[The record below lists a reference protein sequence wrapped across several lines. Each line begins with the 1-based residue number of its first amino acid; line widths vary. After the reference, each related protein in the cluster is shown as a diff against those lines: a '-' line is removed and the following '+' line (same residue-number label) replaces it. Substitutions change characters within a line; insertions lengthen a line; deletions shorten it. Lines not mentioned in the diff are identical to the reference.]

1 LSTKVCNQIH
11 TVVDRLLPGF
21 LDEKKTGIAPFSK
34 SSLYLMKD
42 RFSEGRI
49 HRRKTDKLTE
59 ILRQYGT
66 QNHERAASELKEYAK
81 AVLIQPNEYIG
92 TLQMSLAQHVRH
104 YQCIRENIEQ
114 LEKEIALGLAQTQ
127 GAFLTTV
134 RGIGIVLAA
143 GVTAEIG
150 DPNKQKPL
158 NNLVSYSVIIPRS
171 KQTRGLD
178 FSVFWPTNAIC

>member
-1 LSTKVCNQIH
+1 
-11 TVVDRLLPGF
+11 
-21 LDEKKTGIAPFSK
+21 
-34 SSLYLMKD
+34 
-42 RFSEGRI
+42 
-49 HRRKTDKLTE
+49 
-59 ILRQYGT
+59 
-66 QNHERAASELKEYAK
+66 
-81 AVLIQPNEYIG
+81 
-92 TLQMSLAQHVRH
+92 
-104 YQCIRENIEQ
+104 
-114 LEKEIALGLAQTQ
+114 LEKEIDLGLAQTQ